1 MMKQLNAKVL
11 SNEQVLRYPGAV
23 YFLMQ
28 VEAAAIA
35 ADCRPGRFL
44 MLKCG
49 ENSLLRRP
57 LSIHGVSPGG
67 RVRLLYRV
75 GIAADGGAE
84 GRGTG
89 WLSQLREG
97 DGVDVIGP
105 LGNGFSVGAG
115 SRRLLLVAGG
125 IGIAPLGFLAEKA
138 VSEGREVVLLMGA
151 RSAAGMLTQNM
162 LPSGVTCVFT
172 TDDGSA
178 GKKGPVTEILP
189 QYMERADQVFACG
202 PRAMLEKMASIPAAG
217 SVPVQVSLEVRM
229 GCGAGACYGCSIKT
243 VRGMKRVCREG
254 PVFDIK
260 DIIWQE
266 VSI

>member
-1 MMKQLNAKVL
+1 MKQVNARIL
-11 SNEQVLRYPGAV
+11 SNDQVLRYPGAV

-28 VEAAAIA
+28 IDAAAIA
-35 ADCRPGRFL
+35 ADGHPGQFL

-49 ENSLLRRP
+49 KNSLLRRP
-57 LSIHGVSPGG
+57 LSIHGVSTDG
-67 RVRLLYRV
+67 RLRLLYRV
-75 GIAADGGAE
+75 SIAADGGAE

-89 WLSQLREG
+89 WLSQLRKG
-97 DGVDVIGP
+97 DSIDAIGP
-105 LGNGFSVGAG
+105 LGNGFTVAAG

-125 IGIAPLGFLAEKA
+125 IGIAPLGFLAEKY
-138 VSEGREVVLLMGA
+138 VTGGREVVLLMGA

-189 QYMERADQVFACG
+189 EYMELADQVFACG
-202 PRAMLEKMASIPAAG
+202 PRAMLERMASIPATG

-229 GCGAGACYGCSIKT
+229 GCGTGACYGCSIKT
-243 VRGMKRVCREG
+243 VSGMKRVCREG

>member
-1 MMKQLNAKVL
+1 MKQITARVL
-11 SNEQVLRYPGAV
+11 SNEQILRYPGAG

-28 VEAAAIA
+28 VDAAAIA
-35 ADCRPGRFL
+35 ADGLPGQFL

-49 ENSLLRRP
+49 GDCILRRP
-57 LSIHGVSPGG
+57 VSIHGVSADG

-75 GIAADGGAE
+75 SVAAGGGAE

-97 DGVDVIGP
+97 DSVDVIGP
-105 LGNGFSVGAG
+105 LGNGFTVAAG
-115 SRRLLLVAGG
+115 SRSLLLVAGG

-138 VSEGREVVLLMGA
+138 ISAGKQVVLLMGA
-151 RSAAGMLTQNM
+151 RSAAGILPQNM
-162 LPSGVTCVFT
+162 LPSGATCVFT
-172 TDDGSA
+172 TDDGSE
-178 GKKGPVTEILP
+178 GKKGAVTDIVPEYL
-189 QYMERADQVFACG
+189 ERADQVFACG
-202 PRAMLEKMASIPAAG
+202 PRAMLEKMAAIPGAG
-217 SVPVQVSLEVRM
+217 SRPVQVSLEVRM
-229 GCGAGACYGCSIKT
+229 GCGAGACYGCSIRT
-243 VRGMKRVCREG
+243 VRGMRRVCREG

>member
-1 MMKQLNAKVL
+1 LKQINARVL

-28 VEAAAIA
+28 IEADAIA
-35 ADCRPGRFL
+35 GEGRPGQFL
-44 MLKCG
+44 MLKCD
-49 ENSLLRRP
+49 NNCLLRRP
-57 LSIHGVSPGG
+57 LSIHGVSLGG
-67 RVRLLYRV
+67 QVRLLYRV
-75 GIAADGGAE
+75 VTDAAGGAE

-97 DGVDVIGP
+97 DSVDVIGP
-105 LGNGFSVGAG
+105 LGNGFSVAAKSGK
-115 SRRLLLVAGG
+115 LLLVAGG
-125 IGIAPLGFLAEKA
+125 IGIAPLSFLAEKS
-138 VSEGREVVLLMGA
+138 VTEGREVVLLMGA

-189 QYMERADQVFACG
+189 EYMEWADQVFACG
-202 PRAMLEKMASIPAAG
+202 PRAMLERMASLPAAG
-217 SVPVQVSLEVRM
+217 SASVQVSLEVRM
-229 GCGAGACYGCSIKT
+229 GCGSGACYGCSIKT
-243 VRGMKRVCREG
+243 LNGMRRVCREG